1 MKRIVFLLVVAFSV
15 LALAESHGYHRIH
28 NESGGTASFRA
39 LSLADENLLYS
50 AIGSSVLSADDEG
63 FQYAQHNGCDSSC
76 PHGLEGDVYLPAK
89 IR

>member
-15 LALAESHGYHRIH
+15 LALAESHGYHRVL
-28 NESGGTASFRA
+28 NESRGAASLRE

-50 AIGSSVLSADDEG
+50 AIGSTVLSAGDEG
-63 FQYAQHNGCDSSC
+63 FQYAQRDGCDLSC
-76 PHGLEGDVYLPAK
+76 PNALEGDVYLPAK

>member
-15 LALAESHGYHRIH
+15 LALAESHGYHRVP
-28 NESGGTASFRA
+28 NESDGAASLRD

-50 AIGSSVLSADDEG
+50 AIGSTVLSADGEG
-63 FQYAQHNGCDSSC
+63 FQYAQRDACDLSC
-76 PHGLEGDVYLPAK
+76 PNGLEGDVDLPNQ